1 MLKCNPRDI
10 DMTPMFEKLKAFNG
24 YFVQTAH
31 LMVGVPSYQNYLDH
45 MAKTHSDKP
54 VMDYE
59 AFFRER
65 QAARFG
71 EGPNRMSR
79 CC

>member
-1 MLKCNPRDI
+1 MLK
-10 DMTPMFEKLKAFNG
+10 KLKTINS
-24 YFVQTAH
+24 YFVQATH
-31 LMVGVPSYQNYLDH
+31 LMVGMPSYQNYLDH
-45 MAKTHSDKP
+45 MAKTHHGKP
-54 VMDYE
+54 VMNYE
-59 AFFRER
+59 EFFRER

>member
-1 MLKCNPRDI
+1 MLK
-10 DMTPMFEKLKAFNG
+10 KLKTINN
-24 YFVQTAH
+24 YFVQATH
-31 LMVGVPSYQNYLDH
+31 LMVGMPSYQNYLDH
-45 MAKTHSDKP
+45 MAKTHNGKP
-54 VMDYE
+54 VMNYE
-59 AFFRER
+59 EFFRER

>member
-1 MLKCNPRDI
+1 MLK
-10 DMTPMFEKLKAFNG
+10 KLKSINN

-31 LMVGVPSYQNYLDH
+31 LMVGVPNYQQYLDH

-59 AFFRER
+59 TFFRNR